1 MFRFT
6 LVILLAG
13 ALLTTCTKRT
23 EVSPN
28 GNNAGPGPGPVSRA
42 RPEDNKRET
51 TPEGVEVTLYPSYGY
66 EKGDGWDIHLRGWVH
81 ENKQLGDEVI
91 NRLAL
96 LKLKCKGPEV
106 DTLKARI
113 EDFKDDSRSG
123 QMVTVQ
129 FDDDPDKQQYHF
141 GRSDLNGLIEMDITL
156 PAEKARRLL
165 EAQGS
170 EKRWLTYHVVSGGH
184 TGKGRVRLI
193 EPQGVSVVTD
203 IDDTIK
209 VTLIPAGKDTVLDNT
224 FCKDFK
230 PAPGMPEKYEELGD
244 IPFHYVSGGPWQM
257 YGPLHDF
264 LISEGGGFPEGTFH
278 LNYFPKN
285 ILSSDTRSVLK
296 QVVAGSL
303 QATYKHKVAEITKL
317 MERFPGR
324 KFILVG
330 DSGEVDPEVYRAIR
344 DKFSGQVQDVW
355 IRDVVGDDVVNHWRL
370 KDMQVIK
377 VDPVVCATPA
387 HHESLSAMV
396 KVPEGERYVR
406 NTSSPCSH

>member
-28 GNNAGPGPGPVSRA
+28 GNNAGPGPVSRA

-66 EKGDGWDIHLRGWVH
+66 EKGGGWDIHLRGWVH

-264 LISEGGGFPEGTFH
+264 LISERGGFPEGTFH